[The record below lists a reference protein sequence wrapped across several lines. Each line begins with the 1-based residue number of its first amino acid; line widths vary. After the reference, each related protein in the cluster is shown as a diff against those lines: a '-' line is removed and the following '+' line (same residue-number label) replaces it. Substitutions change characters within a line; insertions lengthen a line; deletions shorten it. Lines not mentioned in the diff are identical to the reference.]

1 MYYGW
6 KPLNGETF
14 LEVEPA
20 MDGLTRTLVGGENGN
35 DRATDLR
42 CQKCFKVK
50 TVSLFGG
57 AGDVHSGRGKRVMAV
72 KSYGA
77 ITQYGRSQRGGQP
90 THSPLLIAFSL
101 LLS

>member
-1 MYYGW
+1 MG
-6 KPLNGETF
+6 T
-14 LEVEPA
+14 
-20 MDGLTRTLVGGENGN
+20 
-35 DRATDLR
+35 TDLP

-77 ITQYGRSQRGGQP
+77 ITQYGRSQRGGGQP
-90 THSPLLIAFSL
+90 AHSPLLFLSLSLSSFSHEGEGAMTGV
-101 LLS
+101 LSMY

>member
-1 MYYGW
+1 MGTT
-6 KPLNGETF
+6 E
-14 LEVEPA
+14 
-20 MDGLTRTLVGGENGN
+20 RT
-35 DRATDLR
+35 TDLR
-42 CQKCFKVK
+42 CQKCFQVK

-77 ITQYGRSQRGGQP
+77 ITQYGRSQRGGGGGQP
-90 THSPLLIAFSL
+90 TRSPLLIIAFSL